1 MAGLAVKAKGE
12 PMTNPFQKEES
23 TVVHNIRQFLGC
35 LPVLGS
41 AAVGILGL
49 VAFAL
54 GFGNAGR
61 PDQSGWLIG
70 GSIGLVA
77 SALGFGVLAWVVWAN
92 RPKGPVE

>member
-1 MAGLAVKAKGE
+1 MSNPYQKDE
-12 PMTNPFQKEES
+12 P
-23 TVVHNIRQFLGC
+23 TVVHNIRQLLGC

-54 GFGNAGR
+54 GVGNAGQQ
-61 PDQSGWLIG
+61 DQSGWLIG

-92 RPKGPVE
+92 RPKGPAE